1 MADIFVT
8 SPLPTAIMD
17 RMRTL
22 FSARITF
29 GDGTKSVDCLKE
41 HAKGARVLVSTL
53 EDPVNAEVIAALC
66 PELELIANYG
76 AGVDHID
83 VAYALNNKIRVSNT
97 PSVLTEDTADVTMAL
112 LLAVPRRLGEGTAA
126 IRNNEWKGWNP
137 TYLMGHR
144 VAKKAL
150 GIVGMG
156 RIGQAVAQRAKGF
169 GLQLHYHQR
178 NRLHESVEQE
188 LGAIYWPSLDA
199 MLHHV
204 DFLSLHCPHTTD
216 THHLINAER
225 LAQMK
230 PTAYIINT
238 ARGALIDETALI
250 NALDKG
256 QIAGAGLDV
265 FASPPHVPEALK
277 DKTNVVTLPHISSA
291 TVESRQEMGEL
302 VIINIQSFLDGHQP
316 PNRVLLEDVT

>member
-1 MADIFVT
+1 
-8 SPLPTAIMD
+8 MD
-17 RMRTL
+17 
-22 FSARITF
+22 
-29 GDGTKSVDCLKE
+29 
-41 HAKGARVLVSTL
+41 
-53 EDPVNAEVIAALC
+53 ALS

-83 VAYALNNKIRVSNT
+83 VVHAHNKKIRVSNT
-97 PSVLTEDTADVTMAL
+97 PSVLTQDTADVTMAL
-112 LLAVPRRLGEGTAA
+112 LLGVPRRLNEGASA
-126 IRNNEWKGWNP
+126 IREGAWQGWNP

-144 VAKKAL
+144 VTGKAL

-156 RIGQAVAQRAKGF
+156 RIGQAVAARAKGF

-188 LGAIYWPSLDA
+188 LGAIYWPTLDA

-204 DFLSLHCPHTTD
+204 DFLSLHCPHTKE
-216 THHLINAER
+216 THHLMNAER

-230 PTAYIINT
+230 PTSYIINT
-238 ARGALIDETALI
+238 ARGALIDEAALI
-250 NALDKG
+250 QALDKG
-256 QIAGAGLDV
+256 EIAGAGLDV
-265 FASPPHVPEALK
+265 FEFPPNVPEGLK
-277 DKTNVVTLPHISSA
+277 GRPNVITLPHISSA
-291 TVESRQEMGEL
+291 TIESRQEMGEL